1 LKNPPSI
8 RFCKSADGTAIA
20 FTATGSGPP
29 VVWVTLQY
37 TDNDLASPGPASQ
50 HWMDALTA
58 RHTVIRLDMRGCG
71 LSERRPERM
80 CLDAWV
86 EDIEAVVNAAG
97 LTRFAMM
104 AVCTGSY
111 AAIEY
116 AARHTT
122 QLTRLMIYGG
132 AVRGRLQ
139 RELTAAQ
146 RDDAM
151 AALQVYESGLDGRSE
166 FAVSFRRIFT
176 AQFFPDASAG
186 QLEAHDRIVSQRM
199 NGAIAA
205 QSVRAFYDLDL
216 SESAKRIDTPC
227 LVLHARHDILYPM
240 EEGQRLAALIPG
252 SRFVPVESHNNIP
265 LAEEPAW
272 PRVRGTVLEFL
283 AGNEGAAGPAQTF
296 RLTVRQAD
304 VLRQVAQ
311 GQTDKQIA
319 RTLSLSPR
327 TVEMHVGAALKAM
340 GSKTRA
346 EAAHRAAQYGLF

>member
-1 LKNPPSI
+1 VL
-8 RFCKSADGTAIA
+8 
-20 FTATGSGPP
+20 
-29 VVWVTLQY
+29 WVTLQY
-37 TDNDLASPGPASQ
+37 TDNDLASPGPASK
-50 HWMDALTA
+50 HWMDALAA

-71 LSERRPERM
+71 LSDRKPERM
-80 CLDAWV
+80 TLDAWV

-104 AVCTGSY
+104 AACTGAY

-116 AARHTT
+116 AARHAS
-122 QLTRLMIYGG
+122 RLSRLVIYGG

-146 RDDAM
+146 RDDAL

-166 FAVSFRRIFT
+166 FAVTFRRIFT

-199 NGAIAA
+199 TGAIAA

-216 SESAKRIDTPC
+216 SPRAQCIDTPS
-227 LVLHARHDILYPM
+227 LILHARHDILYPM
-240 EEGQRLAALIPG
+240 DEGKRLAALIPA
-252 SRFVPVESHNNIP
+252 SRFVPVESRNNIP
-265 LAEEPAW
+265 LAGEPAW
-272 PRVRGTVLEFL
+272 PQVRDAVLAFL
-283 AGNEGAAGPAQTF
+283 AAGHGAAAPLPAF

-304 VLRQVAQ
+304 VLRRVAQ

-327 TVEMHVGAALKAM
+327 TVEMHVSAALKAL

>member
-1 LKNPPSI
+1 M
-8 RFCKSADGTAIA
+8 
-20 FTATGSGPP
+20 
-29 VVWVTLQY
+29 WVTLQY
-37 TDNDLASPGPASQ
+37 TDNDLTSPGPASK
-50 HWMDALTA
+50 HWMDALAA

-71 LSERRPERM
+71 LSERKPERM
-80 CLDAWV
+80 SLDAWV

-97 LTRFAMM
+97 LTCFAMM

-116 AARHTT
+116 AARHPTR
-122 QLTRLMIYGG
+122 LTRLVIYGG
-132 AVRGRLQ
+132 AVRGRLR
-139 RELTAAQ
+139 RELTPAQ

-176 AQFFPDASAG
+176 AQFLPDASAR

-216 SESAKRIDTPC
+216 SASAQRIDTAC
-227 LVLHARHDILYPM
+227 LVLHARQDILYPID
-240 EEGQRLAALIPG
+240 EGQRLATLIPAA
-252 SRFVPVESHNNIP
+252 RFVPIDSHNNIP
-265 LAEEPAW
+265 LVEEPAW
-272 PRVRGTVLEFL
+272 PGVRDTVLEFL
-283 AGNEGAAGPAQTF
+283 AGNEGAATPAF
-296 RLTVRQAD
+296 RLTVRQAE

-327 TVEMHVGAALKAM
+327 TVEMHVSAALKAL

-346 EAAHRAAQYGLF
+346 EAAHRAAQYGIF